1 MTALLNLLPGFA
13 TNLVVIFIIVR
24 LIYYPVSRNRQDYIF
39 TFFIF
44 SILIY
49 FIAAML
55 NDVEISTGFGFGLFA
70 VFSMLRYR
78 TRPVPPKEMTYLFI
92 CITIPLMN
100 TLFLSARLTYIEVL
114 SLNAIIILLI
124 YILEQRWGIRYEV
137 TQRVLYEKIEL
148 IKPENHALLMA
159 DLRERTGLDIKRYKI
174 GRINLLRDTVDLTLY
189 YDAQEDQPLVFD
201 DSDDEFE
208 DE

>member
-124 YILEQRWGIRYEV
+124 YIG
-137 TQRVLYEKIEL
+137 
-148 IKPENHALLMA
+148 
-159 DLRERTGLDIKRYKI
+159 
-174 GRINLLRDTVDLTLY
+174 
-189 YDAQEDQPLVFD
+189 
-201 DSDDEFE
+201 
-208 DE
+208 